1 MPHLVGQTW
10 TTMALRPLA
19 VLMEKKEG
27 KMPIGSKHTA
37 RLNLDQTVRASGFSD
52 KDTDVLE
59 AIMDDLYHEGI
70 KANFTGRDAELADCY
85 IIGKTYVEAPIRILL
100 KIVRCLDIARLQF
113 DDAFLTKMFG
123 KNAFN
128 RLSNMKAKIEAA
140 IKKTKTN
147 A

>member
-1 MPHLVGQTW
+1 M
-10 TTMALRPLA
+10 
-19 VLMEKKEG
+19 KKN
-27 KMPIGSKHTA
+27 KNVPVDLWVVKI
-37 RLNLDQTVRASGFSD
+37 DDTVYWNEDTLKEFPEIKRIFS
-52 KDTDVLE
+52 VY
-59 AIMDDLYHEGI
+59 M
-70 KANFTGRDAELADCY
+70 
-85 IIGKTYVEAPIRILL
+85 V
-100 KIVRCLDIARLQF
+100 